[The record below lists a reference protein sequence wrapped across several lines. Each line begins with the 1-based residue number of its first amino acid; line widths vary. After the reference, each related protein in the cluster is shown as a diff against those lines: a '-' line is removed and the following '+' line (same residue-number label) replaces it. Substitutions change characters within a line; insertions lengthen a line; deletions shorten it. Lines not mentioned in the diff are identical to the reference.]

1 MHTRSVRF
9 GLNDVNVNAMF
20 VSLSDYVGGMWRA
33 PAENS
38 ICRLLTRLREIM
50 HRQLNCE
57 ASDQTAGLGLSL
69 TISVRSFL
77 FINECRKDR
86 LNARVCSICLSN
98 NPPTLPSVHL
108 CD

>member
-38 ICRLLTRLREIM
+38 ICRLLTTD
-50 HRQLNCE
+50 CE
-57 ASDQTAGLGLSL
+57 
-69 TISVRSFL
+69 R
-77 FINECRKDR
+77 
-86 LNARVCSICLSN
+86 
-98 NPPTLPSVHL
+98 
-108 CD
+108 